1 MDNRKG
7 VKMDKEFIKKAYSSV
22 PMYIRMADRLGIDVD
37 NIDDINEL
45 PIITKEEIMDNDSVL
60 ASHCISL
67 LYGKKLMEKRTS
79 GSTGKYLN
87 VYWKNEDYIRSMFP
101 LWIMRKKYYDISPD
115 DKMCFFYT
123 ITEVENEKDSFREKN
138 MLGFSKSK
146 LNEDKLKEI
155 FSQMREF
162 YPKWLIL
169 QPSIGLLLC
178 QFMDR
183 YDIKPIDSIKYIE
196 MSGEL
201 LTKETRQ
208 KVEKH
213 FNCRVADQYGAHE
226 FNSIAYE
233 CPYGNMHIMERN
245 VIVEVMNNGKKVQDG
260 NEGEL
265 VITTRTNSA
274 MPLIRYK
281 IGDIG
286 KICTGQCSC
295 GSKWKMFKLT
305 SGRVNDYILSN
316 AGERITSYVFV
327 RALDVI
333 NYKMDGI
340 IKQFQ
345 IIQTAIDEFRI
356 RLIVDEAE
364 LDRCNAISKLFKES
378 VLDERLCDAR
388 YIFEYGTELIPNESN
403 GKYAYFKRLIG

>member
-1 MDNRKG
+1 
-7 VKMDKEFIKKAYSSV
+7 
-22 PMYIRMADRLGIDVD
+22 
-37 NIDDINEL
+37 
-45 PIITKEEIMDNDSVL
+45 
-60 ASHCISL
+60 
-67 LYGKKLMEKRTS
+67 
-79 GSTGKYLN
+79 
-87 VYWKNEDYIRSMFP
+87 
-101 LWIMRKKYYDISPD
+101 
-115 DKMCFFYT
+115 
-123 ITEVENEKDSFREKN
+123 
-138 MLGFSKSK
+138 
-146 LNEDKLKEI
+146 
-155 FSQMREF
+155 
-162 YPKWLIL
+162 
-169 QPSIGLLLC
+169 
-178 QFMDR
+178 
-183 YDIKPIDSIKYIE
+183 
-196 MSGEL
+196 
-201 LTKETRQ
+201 
-208 KVEKH
+208 
-213 FNCRVADQYGAHE
+213 
-226 FNSIAYE
+226 
-233 CPYGNMHIMERN
+233 
-245 VIVEVMNNGKKVQDG
+245 
-260 NEGEL
+260 
-265 VITTRTNSA
+265 